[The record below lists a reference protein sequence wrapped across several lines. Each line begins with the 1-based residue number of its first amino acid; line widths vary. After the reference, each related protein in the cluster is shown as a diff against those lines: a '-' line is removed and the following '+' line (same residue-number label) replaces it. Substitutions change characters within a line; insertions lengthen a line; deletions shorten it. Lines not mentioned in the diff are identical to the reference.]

1 MNLGEV
7 LEGYWLEK
15 RRNFSKSTTKEYQY
29 TFNRFIAYVGEETP
43 FEKITPIHVRVFLEE
58 MKETGLNSKTL
69 SNYWTAL
76 SSLWTWA
83 ENEIDAKHIIRGK
96 VAKPKVRRG
105 IIEPYSRADIALL
118 LNACA
123 TNAPWET
130 RTTGRTIRTDRP
142 EKLRD
147 RAIILVLVDTGIR
160 AQELCNLKAKDFD
173 NKTGKLMILHGKG
186 DKHRSVYMG
195 ESARKALWR
204 YFVARGALEPDDAIL
219 STKEGRPMDRAAL
232 RKMLVRCAERAGV
245 KKASVHKFR
254 HTFAINFLRNGGS
267 VLELRHM
274 LGHERLDTVRI
285 YASLAESDLQKA
297 QKRASPADKWNL

>member
-15 RRNFSKSTTKEYQY
+15 RRNFSKGTTKEYQL
-29 TFNRFIAYVGEETP
+29 TFKRFIAYVGEETP
-43 FEKITPIHVRVFLEE
+43 FEKITPIQVRVFLDE
-58 MKETGLNSKTL
+58 MKENGLNPKTL

-83 ENEIDAKHIIRGK
+83 ESEIDAKHIIRGK
-96 VAKPKVRRG
+96 VAKPKVRRA
-105 IIEPYSRADIALL
+105 IIEPYTRADIGLM
-118 LNACA
+118 LNACT
-123 TNAPWET
+123 TNAPWVT
-130 RTTGRTIRTDRP
+130 RTTGRTIASERP

-147 RAIILVLVDTGIR
+147 RAILLVLLDTGIR

-173 NKTGKLMILHGKG
+173 NKAGKLMILHGKG
-186 DKHRSVYMG
+186 
-195 ESARKALWR
+195 ESARKALCR
-204 YFVARGALEPDDAIL
+204 YFVARGQFEPNDAIL
-219 STKEGRPMDRAAL
+219 STKEGKPMDRAAL
-232 RKMLVRCAERAGV
+232 RKMIVRCAQRGGV

-267 VLELRHM
+267 VLELQHM
-274 LGHERLDTVRI
+274 LGHERLETVRI
-285 YASLAESDLQKA
+285 YASLAESDLQNA